1 MSNFVEYLV
10 RGIPIGCVFA
20 LVAVGI
26 VLTYKTS
33 GVLNLAFGAQA
44 YVSAATFYVLRDPN
58 RANWPMIPALI
69 VSVFLLA
76 PALGWLLDRLLY
88 RHLRTAPPVAKLVT
102 SLGLLVAIPELVK
115 LDFLLGATQKPRPP
129 GIATESIVASIGDI
143 RLDGNQVTTIVA
155 TAATVIG
162 LTILFRATN
171 LGLQMR
177 AVVESPRMT
186 ELAGVNADAIG
197 SFSWMLSSFFAGLAG
212 VLLAP
217 LFGQLNSLDY
227 LTLLVAALAA
237 AAFGRL
243 VSIPLAVAGGL
254 GLGFAQNLSA
264 GYLNDLLPE
273 ILATSIRQALPFA
286 ALFLLLLFLPGIR
299 RTKESTDPLAGVDP
313 PPPAPVAAIR
323 SRGLTIATRTL
334 GVVVIVGGTV
344 IAATLLDPFWL
355 RIVIQGVILAL
366 IFCSILVVTG
376 LAGQISLCQA
386 SFASI
391 GALVTA
397 HLASRT
403 GMSVLMAMFLGA
415 AVAAIAGA
423 VVALPA
429 LRLSG
434 IHLALATLA
443 FAVMFETVIMP
454 IDAVN
459 GGSKQLK
466 VPRPLLLGIDFA
478 NDKAFVVLAVVCL
491 CITSGMVLLIKSG
504 TTGRFLDAVRGSEV
518 AAASIGISPG
528 RAKIVA
534 FALSGA
540 IAGFGG
546 GLLASFEKQ
555 MGSTTYQGNFTFIV
569 GLVWVVLVITLGS
582 RNVQGAVNAGL
593 SFVLF
598 PQLLE
603 KGLHLSGS
611 LSQTI
616 AFALF
621 GLGAMTYAKHPEGII
636 DAQTRRAIDAIIRT
650 VGRGRAGN
658 SGGGRSTH
666 RMPETTAD
674 TPSAAA
680 PATAIAPAELGGPA

>member
-10 RGIPIGCVFA
+10 RGVPIGCVFA

-44 YVSAATFYVLRDPN
+44 YVSAATFYVLRDPA
-58 RANWPMIPALI
+58 RANWPMLPALV
-69 VSVFLLA
+69 VSVFVLA

-115 LDFLLGATQKPRPP
+115 LDFLLGSTQKPRPP
-129 GIATESIVASIGDI
+129 GIATESIILSAGDI

-155 TAATVIG
+155 TALTVIG

-186 ELAGVNADAIG
+186 ELAGVNADTIG

-227 LTLLVAALAA
+227 FTLLVAALAA
-237 AAFGRL
+237 AAAGRL
-243 VSIPLAVAGGL
+243 LSIPIALAGGL
-254 GLGFAQNLSA
+254 ALGFAQNLSA

-273 ILATSIRQALPFA
+273 VLATSIRQAMPFA

-313 PPPAPVAAIR
+313 PPPAPVATVR
-323 SRGLTIATRTL
+323 SRGLTIATRAL
-334 GVVVIVGGTV
+334 SAVVIVGGTLV
-344 IAATLLDPFWL
+344 SVTLLDAFWL
-355 RIVIQGVILAL
+355 RIVVQGVILAM
-366 IFCSILVVTG
+366 IFLSILVVTG

-386 SFASI
+386 SFAAI
-391 GALVTA
+391 GSLVTA
-397 HLASRT
+397 HLASRA
-403 GMSVLMAMFLGA
+403 GISVLVAMFLGA
-415 AVAAIAGA
+415 AVAAGVGA
-423 VVALPA
+423 IVALPA
-429 LRLSG
+429 LRIGG

-459 GGSKQLK
+459 GGSRQVR
-466 VPRPLLLGIDFA
+466 VPRPLLLGVDFA
-478 NDKAFVVLAVVCL
+478 SDKAFLVLAVVCL
-491 CITSGMVLLIKSG
+491 CVTSGIVLLIRSG

-528 RAKIVA
+528 KAKIVA
-534 FALSGA
+534 FALSA
-540 IAGFGG
+540 AVAGFGG

-582 RNVQGAVNAGL
+582 RSVQGAVSAGL

-603 KGLHLSGS
+603 KGFGLTGS
-611 LSQTI
+611 VSQTI

-621 GLGAMTYAKHPEGII
+621 GLGAITYAKHPEGII
-636 DAQTRRAIDAIIRT
+636 DAQTRRAIDAI
-650 VGRGRAGN
+650 GRALRRGEP
-658 SGGGRSTH
+658 SSPGGGR
-666 RMPETTAD
+666 PAD
-674 TPSAAA
+674 RAVDAATAA
-680 PATAIAPAELGGPA
+680 PATTISPAELGGPA

>member
-1 MSNFVEYLV
+1 MNHLVEYLI

-44 YVSAATFYVLRDPN
+44 YVSAATFYVLRDPA
-58 RANWPMIPALI
+58 RTNWPMVPALI
-69 VSVFLLA
+69 VSVLLLA
-76 PALGWLLDRLLY
+76 PALGWLLDRVLY

-129 GIATESIVASIGDI
+129 GIATESIVLTLGNI
-143 RLDGNQVTTIVA
+143 RLDGNQVVTIVA
-155 TAATVIG
+155 AAVSVGG
-162 LTILFRATN
+162 LTLLFRATN

-186 ELAGVNADAIG
+186 ELAGVNADAVG
-197 SFSWMLSSFFAGLAG
+197 TFSWMLSSFFAGLAG

-243 VSIPLAVAGGL
+243 VSIPVAVAGGL
-254 GLGFAQNLSA
+254 GLGFAQNLAA

-273 ILATSIRQALPFA
+273 VLATSIRQALPFL
-286 ALFLLLLFLPGIR
+286 ALFLVLLLLPGIR

-313 PPPAPVAAIR
+313 PPPAPVAAVR
-323 SRGLTIATRTL
+323 SRGLTIATRVT
-334 GVVVIVGGTV
+334 GAVAVGGGTLV
-344 IAATLLDPFWL
+344 TATLLDPFWL
-355 RIVIQGVILAL
+355 RIVTQGVILAVIL
-366 IFCSILVVTG
+366 LSVLVVTG

-386 SFASI
+386 SFAAI
-391 GALVTA
+391 GALITA
-397 HLASRT
+397 HLASRM
-403 GMSVLMAMFLGA
+403 GMSVLLAIAIGA
-415 AVAAIAGA
+415 AATAIVGA
-423 VVALPA
+423 LVALPA
-429 LRLSG
+429 LRIGG

-454 IDAVN
+454 IDSVN
-459 GGSKQLK
+459 GGSRQLR
-466 VPRPLLLGIDFA
+466 VPRPLLFGIDFA
-478 NDKAFVVLAVVCL
+478 SDKAFFVLTVACL
-491 CITSGMVLLIKSG
+491 CLAAGAVLLLKYG
-504 TTGRFLDAVRGSEV
+504 TTGRFLDAVRGSEI

-528 RAKIVA
+528 KAKIVA
-534 FALSGA
+534 FAISAA

-555 MGSTTYQGNFTFIV
+555 MGSTTYQGNFSFVV

-582 RNVQGAVNAGL
+582 RTVQGAVNAGL
-593 SFVLF
+593 SFMLF

-611 LSQTI
+611 VAQTI

-636 DAQTRRAIDAIIRT
+636 DAQTRRAVNAIMRRLRRT
-650 VGRGRAGN
+650 RVGTPD
-658 SGGGRSTH
+658 SD
-666 RMPETTAD
+666 PEGKSPTVVAPTSV
-674 TPSAAA
+674 SAADLWGS
-680 PATAIAPAELGGPA
+680 P